1 MEMTIRIRI
10 MNIKIRLNVISIQMT
25 TVLNIKNMVCPRCIL
40 AVERILK
47 EMGIEDTD
55 VGLGEVKFANPLD
68 DDIQRKLEIKLKELG
83 FELLSNRNS
92 QLVEKIK
99 NTIISMVHHQ
109 HEPKKIGRLSE
120 QIPNQLGLSYS
131 FLSKLF
137 STQEGMTIEKYLI
150 LQKVEKAKELL
161 IYGELNVSEIAFQL
175 NYSSSQHFSRQFR
188 AVTGLSPSLFIK
200 RKKSGRKP
208 LDGI

>member
-1 MEMTIRIRI
+1 
-10 MNIKIRLNVISIQMT
+10 MT

-47 EMGIEDTD
+47 ELGIEDTD
-55 VGLGEVKFANPLD
+55 VGLGEVKFASPLD
-68 DDIQRKLEIKLKELG
+68 DDIQRKLEIQLKEMG

-99 NTIISMVHHQ
+99 NAIISMVHHQ
-109 HEPKKIGRLSE
+109 HEPERIGRLSE

-150 LQKVEKAKELL
+150 LQKIEKAKELL

-175 NYSSSQHFSRQFR
+175 NYSSSQHFSRQFK
-188 AVTGLSPSLFIK
+188 AVTGLSPSLFMK
-200 RKKSGRKP
+200 LKNSGRKP